1 MCARICVER
10 SRRPVAKPV
19 GVTRIPGEHM
29 SRIAARV
36 AVLCRASAPGDDVRY
51 PSCAAPQPAVTHS
64 RRATLVATL
73 LGASFSTFSVVT
85 APARGAVVITPD
97 AAPASSLLAS
107 ASGDARLEEVQRLFD
122 TALATP
128 SVEEEE
134 AAWTACVEKLRPL
147 TGTTDW
153 AQPLLA
159 GVLGNRGNA
168 RSRQGKLEAAVADY
182 DAAIAAAPYA
192 IDPVLNR
199 GVVREQLGQF
209 ELAIEDYNA
218 VLAVSP
224 ADPAAWNNRG
234 NARMGL
240 RDFAGA
246 EGDYRTAARLAPS
259 FAFASANLAVAQF
272 ALGQTREA
280 MRAMRAL
287 LRRYPSFPDVRAAL
301 AAALWASGDTAA
313 AESEWLRVDD
323 PRYRDAGWV
332 RTNRR
337 WPPVLAEA
345 LDALVN
351 IRATAQPT
359 AA

>member
-1 MCARICVER
+1 
-10 SRRPVAKPV
+10 
-19 GVTRIPGEHM
+19 M
-29 SRIAARV
+29 SRIMALHQAM
-36 AVLCRASAPGDDVRY
+36 CRATAHSSPDTRS
-51 PSCAAPQPAVTHS
+51 PPCAATPQPAVALP
-64 RRATLVATL
+64 RRVAL
-73 LGASFSTFSVVT
+73 FGAAVSTAVLT
-85 APARGAVVITPD
+85 APGHAGAVITTD
-97 AAPASSLLAS
+97 AAPPAELLSAASQ
-107 ASGDARLEEVQRLFD
+107 DARLADVQRLFD
-122 TALATP
+122 AALAAP

-134 AAWTACVEKLRPL
+134 AGWTACVEKLTPL
-147 TGTTDW
+147 TRTTTW
-153 AQPLLA
+153 ATPLLA

-199 GVVREQLGQF
+199 GVVREQLGLF
-209 ELAIEDYNA
+209 ELAIDDYNA

-240 RDFAGA
+240 RDYAGA

-272 ALGQTREA
+272 ALGQTKEA

-301 AAALWASGDTAA
+301 AAALWASGDTGA

-332 RTNRR
+332 LQNRR

-351 IRATAQPT
+351 IRATAPPQ

>member
-1 MCARICVER
+1 M
-10 SRRPVAKPV
+10 
-19 GVTRIPGEHM
+19 
-29 SRIAARV
+29 
-36 AVLCRASAPGDDVRY
+36 
-51 PSCAAPQPAVTHS
+51 
-64 RRATLVATL
+64 
-73 LGASFSTFSVVT
+73 
-85 APARGAVVITPD
+85 VITPN
-97 AAPASSLLAS
+97 AAPAASLLAS

-134 AAWTACVEKLRPL
+134 AAWTACVEKLKPL
-147 TGTTDW
+147 TSTTDW

-272 ALGQTREA
+272 ALGQAGEA
-280 MRAMRAL
+280 MRAMR
-287 LRRYPSFPDVRAAL
+287 
-301 AAALWASGDTAA
+301 ASGDTAA

-351 IRATAQPT
+351 IRATAQPN